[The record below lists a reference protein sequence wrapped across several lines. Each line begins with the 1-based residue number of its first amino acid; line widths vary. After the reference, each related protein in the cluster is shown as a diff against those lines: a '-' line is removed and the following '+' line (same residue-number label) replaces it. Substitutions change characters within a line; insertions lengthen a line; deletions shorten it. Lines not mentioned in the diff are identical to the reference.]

1 MTNSTHPTT
10 SSPNAIRIQKNDIP
24 GVLAK
29 IDDMSAES
37 TQCSPARRREAGARG

>member
-1 MTNSTHPTT
+1 
-10 SSPNAIRIQKNDIP
+10 
-24 GVLAK
+24 VLAK